1 MADESIYSDDLEKKD
16 SQVIDERVHVGI
28 TFKDEDT
35 RGRKRTRRLS
45 IHSRER
51 PTSLS
56 RDRVRP
62 ELVLPAAFKTVSH
75 RVDNELDAPPAE
87 QQSKFAKCTF
97 HTDSVASLE
106 KRFCTSVPFG
116 LSDFQCKASSEK
128 FGPNLQS
135 KPPSRWWKK
144 TFVYFFGGFGL
155 LLLSG
160 GVLCIIAWKPLG
172 DPPSIAN
179 LVLGIILLVVFVA
192 QALFNFFQDFSTSR
206 VMKSIHDLIPAE
218 CFVVRDGQAVSMDS
232 KSLVPGD
239 IVRIVAGNKVPADVR
254 IAVATP
260 DFAFDRSML
269 TGESVPI
276 ATSAESDAL
285 DTNYLESTCIAM
297 QGTFCVNGEGKG
309 IVVSTGDETIFG
321 TIAKLSS
328 KPKKGLTPLQWE
340 ILRFVLLT
348 CGIILTLVVLL
359 CILWGAWLK
368 KSYPDWISVPTLIVD
383 LVSVAVA
390 FMPEGLPIALTT
402 CLIITANQMRRNN
415 ILCKSLSIV
424 ESLGSLTVLGFDK
437 TGTLTKNQMVVTDVF
452 TDHETM
458 SSDFKGDKL
467 FLTVAAICNQA
478 ATAGDKVINGNATD
492 KAVMQFATSKQQL
505 GVFQSHWSKRVELP
519 FNSKDK
525 FMVTFATPASSDA
538 WEFTSVPKHDVNND
552 SALIMVKGAPDI
564 LESKLGFMTQ
574 SDGLYPIT
582 EDTRDKISRVQARWS
597 RLGKRVL
604 MLAAKV
610 VPDRTV
616 TISNRRLASEQLHGQ
631 VRDLIFVG
639 LVAIEDPPRR
649 NIASVIAQLR
659 AARIKIV
666 MITGDFELTGLAIAK
681 SCGIVRAEGSVD
693 TVDALDVD
701 SESRETISITGP
713 QMGQLSDQQWSKIC
727 GYDELVFTRTTP
739 QQKLLIIKQFQKNGH
754 LIGMSGDG
762 INDAP
767 SLKQADVGISIAEA
781 SDIAKEASDIILM
794 SSDEELFDGII
805 EALRYGRLVFE
816 NLKKTVGYLLPAG
829 TYSEL
834 WPVLLNMIFGMPQ
847 MLSSF
852 NMILICCI
860 TDCINA
866 IVLAFEPSERNL
878 LEKPPRTER
887 LVTWKLL
894 LHSYFTIGTF
904 YSFTSFLLGFLN
916 LQRHGMPF
924 KDFTLSY
931 GTYQT
936 KWENV
941 EEILAMSSS
950 IYFVNL
956 VIMQVINLIAMRTRY
971 LSMFQ
976 HPPWLNKYIFVA
988 APLSFG
994 VTFIINYVP
1003 QIQEAMGSS
1012 QVPVEYYF
1020 ISVGFGV
1027 VVLVYDELR
1036 KMGIRRNPS
1045 GFLARIA
1052 W

>member
-1 MADESIYSDDLEKKD
+1 
-16 SQVIDERVHVGI
+16 
-28 TFKDEDT
+28 
-35 RGRKRTRRLS
+35 
-45 IHSRER
+45 
-51 PTSLS
+51 
-56 RDRVRP
+56 
-62 ELVLPAAFKTVSH
+62 
-75 RVDNELDAPPAE
+75 
-87 QQSKFAKCTF
+87 
-97 HTDSVASLE
+97 
-106 KRFCTSVPFG
+106 
-116 LSDFQCKASSEK
+116 
-128 FGPNLQS
+128 
-135 KPPSRWWKK
+135 
-144 TFVYFFGGFGL
+144 
-155 LLLSG
+155 
-160 GVLCIIAWKPLG
+160 
-172 DPPSIAN
+172 
-179 LVLGIILLVVFVA
+179 
-192 QALFNFFQDFSTSR
+192 
-206 VMKSIHDLIPAE
+206 
-218 CFVVRDGQAVSMDS
+218 
-232 KSLVPGD
+232 
-239 IVRIVAGNKVPADVR
+239 
-254 IAVATP
+254 
-260 DFAFDRSML
+260 
-269 TGESVPI
+269 
-276 ATSAESDAL
+276 
-285 DTNYLESTCIAM
+285 
-297 QGTFCVNGEGKG
+297 
-309 IVVSTGDETIFG
+309 
-321 TIAKLSS
+321 
-328 KPKKGLTPLQWE
+328 
-340 ILRFVLLT
+340 
-348 CGIILTLVVLL
+348 
-359 CILWGAWLK
+359 
-368 KSYPDWISVPTLIVD
+368 
-383 LVSVAVA
+383 
-390 FMPEGLPIALTT
+390 
-402 CLIITANQMRRNN
+402 
-415 ILCKSLSIV
+415 
-424 ESLGSLTVLGFDK
+424 
-437 TGTLTKNQMVVTDVF
+437 
-452 TDHETM
+452 
-458 SSDFKGDKL
+458 
-467 FLTVAAICNQA
+467 
-478 ATAGDKVINGNATD
+478 
-492 KAVMQFATSKQQL
+492 
-505 GVFQSHWSKRVELP
+505 
-519 FNSKDK
+519 
-525 FMVTFATPASSDA
+525 
-538 WEFTSVPKHDVNND
+538 
-552 SALIMVKGAPDI
+552 
-564 LESKLGFMTQ
+564 
-574 SDGLYPIT
+574 
-582 EDTRDKISRVQARWS
+582 
-597 RLGKRVL
+597 
-604 MLAAKV
+604 
-610 VPDRTV
+610 
-616 TISNRRLASEQLHGQ
+616 
-631 VRDLIFVG
+631 
-639 LVAIEDPPRR
+639 
-649 NIASVIAQLR
+649 
-659 AARIKIV
+659 
-666 MITGDFELTGLAIAK
+666 
-681 SCGIVRAEGSVD
+681 
-693 TVDALDVD
+693 
-701 SESRETISITGP
+701 
-713 QMGQLSDQQWSKIC
+713 MGQLLDQQWSKIC

-852 NMILICCI
+852 NVILICCI

-894 LHSYFTIGTF
+894 LHLYFTIGTF
-904 YSFTSFLLGFLN
+904 YSFTLFLLGFLN